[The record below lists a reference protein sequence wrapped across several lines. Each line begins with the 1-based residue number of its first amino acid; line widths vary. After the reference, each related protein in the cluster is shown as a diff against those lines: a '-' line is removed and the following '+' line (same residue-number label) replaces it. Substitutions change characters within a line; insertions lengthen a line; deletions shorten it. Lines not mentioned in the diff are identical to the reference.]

1 MPTAKIKKEKINKE
15 IKKEKLGLYFEAV
28 GRRKTSVAR
37 VRLFNKDKNK
47 GNFNINEKDLFTY
60 FPRTELQEVVK
71 SPFKKIEMLKDFYTS
86 IKVNGGGIASQ
97 AGAIKLG
104 ISRALLKFNP
114 DLRLALKQEG
124 FLKRDPRMKERR
136 KFGLKKARKAAQW
149 SKR

>member
-1 MPTAKIKKEKINKE
+1 MATKTIKKTENK
-15 IKKEKLGLYFEAV
+15 YFEAL

-37 VRLFNKDKNK
+37 VRIFDKDKNK
-47 GNFNINEKDLFTY
+47 GSFTINEKDLSDY
-60 FPRTELQEVVK
+60 FPLVELQEVVK
-71 SPFKKIEMLKDFYTS
+71 SPFKKTEMLKKFYTT
-86 IKVNGGGIASQ
+86 IKVNGGGVASQ
-97 AGAIKLG
+97 AGAIRLG

-114 DLRLALKQEG
+114 ELRPTLKEDG